1 MWNRNFYDKR
11 FKFHIFRY
19 DGKCLVSTVE
29 GNSIDIF
36 TTRDIGNE
44 LALLEVTFKG
54 TKADIQKN
62 LTQDEKKE
70 IHDQKSEVTITDD
83 GIEWI
88 DGTKRRLNVEV
99 KLFMSKIGFKRIES
113 LPTSVL
119 KFYDT
124 CDMLLDLRKK

>member
-1 MWNRNFYDKR
+1 
-11 FKFHIFRY
+11 
-19 DGKCLVSTVE
+19 VS
-29 GNSIDIF
+29 NSISS
-36 TTRDIGNE
+36 T
-44 LALLEVTFKG
+44 
-54 TKADIQKN
+54 QKN

-88 DGTKRRLNVEV
+88 DGSKRRLNVEV

-119 KFYDT
+119 KFNDT
-124 CDMLLDLRKK
+124 CDMLLDLSRYDL